1 MPETDPIHFDGYL
14 KKIETLKEKT
24 KIQEAVTTG
33 FGEIHGNKVVIAVMD
48 GNFLMGSMGSV
59 VGEKITLAIRCNKR
73 KITIYNFLCVWW
85 S

>member
-1 MPETDPIHFDGYL
+1 MVEHTENMPETDPIHFDGNL

-48 GNFLMGSMGSV
+48 GNFLW
-59 VGEKITLAIRCNKR
+59 E
-73 KITIYNFLCVWW
+73 VWEVL
-85 S
+85 